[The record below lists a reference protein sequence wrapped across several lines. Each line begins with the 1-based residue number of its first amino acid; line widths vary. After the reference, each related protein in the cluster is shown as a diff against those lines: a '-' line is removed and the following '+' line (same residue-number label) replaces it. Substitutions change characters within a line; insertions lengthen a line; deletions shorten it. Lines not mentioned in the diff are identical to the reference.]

1 MLNSLVLKKPIAL
14 IFTVLLVDQVL
25 KFWIKSTKKLYWT
38 ENIFDLEWFRITFIE
53 NSGMAFGMQFG
64 GDWGKYLLS
73 ILRIIAICGI
83 AWYLYKLVKENTQK
97 GVIMSV
103 ALILAGAMGNMIDSA
118 FYGMIFSS
126 SKDQIATLFEGGYA
140 GFLQGRVVDM
150 FYFPIIENGRFP
162 DWIPIWGG
170 DTFTFFKYVFN
181 IADAAISI
189 GVVNL
194 LIFHR
199 SFFK

>member
-1 MLNSLVLKKPIAL
+1 MLNSFVLKKPIAL
-14 IFTVLLVDQVL
+14 IFSVLVVDQVL
-25 KFWIKSTKKLYWT
+25 KFWIKSTAYIGKD
-38 ENIFDLEWFRITFIE
+38 IFNLEWFRITFIE
-53 NSGMAFGMQFG
+53 NPGMAFGMQFG

-83 AWYLYKLVKENTQK
+83 AWYLYRLVNENTEK

-103 ALILAGAMGNMIDSA
+103 ALVLAGAIGNMIDSA

-126 SKDQIATLFEGGYA
+126 SSEDQIATLFEGGYA
-140 GFLQGRVVDM
+140 GFLQGKVVDM
-150 FYFPIIENGRFP
+150 FYFPIIENGRLP
-162 DWIPIWGG
+162 DWVPIWGG
-170 DTFTFFKYVFN
+170 DPFTFFKYVFN

-189 GVVNL
+189 GVANL